1 MHLVRGVAA
10 RMAALVWCVVA
21 DSPYLVALALCDQ
34 EGRRLMPLAG
44 RSQAAVAA
52 EGDAPQELAH
62 ALALE
67 LLLRVWQRS
76 DDGALAR
83 AAGESSLLL
92 VELPMQALPE
102 QIPALKS
109 AWLNTG
115 DTDALLMGLRSIAVR
130 AWTLSVAKFQ
140 PVTLTPL
147 WGDQALAATE

>member
-1 MHLVRGVAA
+1 MRLVRGVAA
-10 RMAALVWCVVA
+10 RMAALVWCAVA

-52 EGDAPQELAH
+52 QGEVPHELAH

-83 AAGESSLLL
+83 A
-92 VELPMQALPE
+92 
-102 QIPALKS
+102 
-109 AWLNTG
+109 TG
-115 DTDALLMGLRSIAVR
+115 
-130 AWTLSVAKFQ
+130 
-140 PVTLTPL
+140 
-147 WGDQALAATE
+147 